1 MLPQQLLTMASQ
13 SIEVVT
19 SQLAHRQRLKCRV
32 EVMCTLKAQQGLFEI
47 TPTPDL
53 RWGTEDEM
61 QISVSKIKIKAEMA
75 STFCL

>member
-13 SIEVVT
+13 SIKVVT
-19 SQLAHRQRLKCRV
+19 SQFAHRQRLERCV

-53 RWGTEDEM
+53 RWGTKEEK
-61 QISVSKIKIKAEMA
+61 QIIGVY
-75 STFCL
+75 